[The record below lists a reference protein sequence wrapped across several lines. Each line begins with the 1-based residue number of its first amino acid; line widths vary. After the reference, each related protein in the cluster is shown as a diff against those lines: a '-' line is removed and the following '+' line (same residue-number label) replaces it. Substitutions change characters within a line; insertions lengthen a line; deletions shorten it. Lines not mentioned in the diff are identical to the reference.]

1 MINGRTTT
9 NENPSAPDRLVAL
22 LARCALERDPER
34 ARWLAEEYAEAFNAA
49 CVEAWGQRL
58 AAKRMLLDAAEC
70 ALDKAEAT
78 AGDERRR
85 HLQIFELFMGAARTG
100 V

>member
-1 MINGRTTT
+1 MPSKRITTS
-9 NENPSAPDRLVAL
+9 ENPSAPDRLVSL
-22 LARCALERDPER
+22 LARCAVERDPVQ
-34 ARWLAEEYAEAFNAA
+34 ARRRAEEYAEAFNAA

-58 AAKRMLLDAAEC
+58 AAKRVLLDAAEC

-85 HLQIFELFMGAARTG
+85 HLQVFELLMGAARIG
-100 V
+100 A

>member
-1 MINGRTTT
+1 MAITRTT
-9 NENPSAPDRLVAL
+9 NESAAEHLASL
-22 LARCALERDPER
+22 LARCALERDPVR
-34 ARWLAEEYAEAFNAA
+34 GRRLAEEYAEAFNAA

-78 AGDERRR
+78 LDPVERRK
-85 HLQIFELFMGAARTG
+85 HLQIFELFMGAAR
-100 V
+100 VNV

>member
-1 MINGRTTT
+1 LK
-9 NENPSAPDRLVAL
+9 SQLCF
-22 LARCALERDPER
+22 ARR
-34 ARWLAEEYAEAFNAA
+34 LAEEYAEAFNDA
-49 CVEAWGQRL
+49 CSEAWGQRL

-70 ALDKAEAT
+70 ALNKAEAT

-85 HLQIFELFMGAARTG
+85 HLQVFELFMGAARTG